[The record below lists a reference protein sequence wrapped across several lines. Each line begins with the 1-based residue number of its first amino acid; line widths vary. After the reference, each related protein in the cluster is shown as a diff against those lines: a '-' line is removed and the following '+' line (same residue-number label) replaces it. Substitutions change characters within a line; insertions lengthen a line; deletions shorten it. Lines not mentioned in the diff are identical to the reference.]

1 MFDLLSLLNPQQN
14 PMSQSDQMLMMGA
27 GLLGSGMG
35 GGDSNDL
42 GSMLLKLSLSGALKQ
57 KPQQQIDPSNPV
69 APNPQLPDPNFINPK
84 PQTPQQ
90 INVNAQPSIP
100 MQNMAGGDLLQ
111 RLKEAAEKTFPN
123 DPVRQQI
130 ALTQAIHESGLQD
143 GTPSA
148 LAKRNNFFGIKAPGT
163 AGTVNMPTNEFMGG
177 RNQRVNAGFGA
188 NATPEDS
195 FNQYRDLINKSRYAA
210 VRMAKT
216 PEEAFAALQRAGYAT
231 DPRYASL
238 LSNTYRRNVAPLYR

>member
-1 MFDLLSLLNPQQN
+1 MLDFMSLLNPQN
-14 PMSQSDQMLMMGA
+14 PMSQNDQMLMMGA
-27 GLLGSGMG
+27 NLLN
-35 GGDSNDL
+35 GGDNEDI
-42 GSMLLKLSLSGALKQ
+42 GSLLLKMSLGGMLKQ
-57 KPQQQIDPSNPV
+57 RPQATPGNPD
-69 APNPQLPDPNFINPK
+69 APNPQLQDPNFINPK
-84 PQTPQQ
+84 PQAPQQ
-90 INVNAQPSIP
+90 IDVNAKPSIP

-111 RLKEAAEKTFPN
+111 RLKEAAAKTFPG
-123 DPVRQQI
+123 DPLGQQV

-163 AGTVNMPTNEFMGG
+163 AGTVNMPTTEFMGG

-195 FNQYRDLINKSRYAA
+195 FNQYRDLINKSRYAS

-216 PEEAFAALQRAGYAT
+216 PEEAFAALQRSGYAT
-231 DPRYASL
+231 DPRYAAL
-238 LSNTYRRNVAPLYR
+238 LTNTYRKNVAPMYR